1 MSCLSCGSK
10 KQAEFSAEMLIH
22 FIGLENLDKPGVWLF
37 PRLLVCLDCG
47 FLQSTVPAPE
57 LTSLAVG
64 TSEMDQVSSR
74 TFDDKLLLRIELDDW
89 HKAVENR
96 GKTP

>member
-1 MSCLSCGSK
+1 MSCLLCGST

-37 PRLLVCLDCG
+37 PKLLVCLNCG

-64 TSEMDQVSSR
+64 ISYSCDHIENQKERHHDNASR
-74 TFDDKLLLRIELDDW
+74 
-89 HKAVENR
+89 
-96 GKTP
+96 P